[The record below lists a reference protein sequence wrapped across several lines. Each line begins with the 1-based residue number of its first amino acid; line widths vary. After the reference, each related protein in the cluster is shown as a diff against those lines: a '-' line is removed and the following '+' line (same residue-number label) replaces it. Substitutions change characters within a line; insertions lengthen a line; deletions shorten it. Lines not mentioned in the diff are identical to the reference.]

1 MKNSLK
7 KENIRIFD
15 IIFEESSTLA
25 FSYQSS
31 LEVRIQ
37 PWLPYLRVVLFRCY
51 HMSRRSLRFFC
62 MATQG
67 FLCFGLTYYVIIKK
81 LARAKMHFFVAI
93 QSTNNRSGF
102 LYNYIRFLCFS
113 LAYYVIIKKPHSL
126 RSCQFFDA
134 LFRNYT
140 MSRRSLRFSVW
151 LNRVFVF

>member
-81 LARAKMHFFVAI
+81 
-93 QSTNNRSGF
+93 
-102 LYNYIRFLCFS
+102 
-113 LAYYVIIKKPHSL
+113 PHSL

-134 LFRNYT
+134 DALFRSYT
-140 MSRRSLRFSVW
+140 EYRRSLRFFVQ
-151 LNRVFVF
+151 LHKVFVFQSRLLRDNQKTALASLVLVF

>member
-81 LARAKMHFFVAI
+81 
-93 QSTNNRSGF
+93 
-102 LYNYIRFLCFS
+102 
-113 LAYYVIIKKPHSL
+113 PHSL

-134 LFRNYT
+134 LFRIYT
-140 MSRRSLRFSVW
+140 ESRRSLRIFVW
-151 LNRVFVF
+151 LHRVFVFWLRLLRDNQKTSTFEQLYNAQTRFSFLYS